1 LIMIIDVIAFDADD
15 TLWHNE
21 SLYAAAQDRFQELL
35 RAYHRDDGALDELYE
50 TEMANL
56 PLFGYGIKSF
66 VLSMIETAV
75 RLSGSEIA
83 ASAIGEII
91 EIAKEMKQAPVGML
105 EDARQVVQTLSGS
118 YNLMLITKGDLL
130 DQERKI
136 ASSGLVTYFDHVEVV
151 TDKTVEAYRTLLERH
166 RIVPERFLMV
176 GNSLRSDILPVVAL
190 GARAV
195 HIPYHLTWAHE
206 TVPVHPDSAQ
216 GFVELERI
224 GLLPDYVEQ
233 LTRHGLTPGAE
244 QSSRQKEAGR

>member
-1 LIMIIDVIAFDADD
+1 MIVIIDVIAFDADD

-21 SLYAAAQDRFQELL
+21 SLYAAAQERFQELL
-35 RAYHRDDGALDELYE
+35 HTYHPDDGALDQLYA

-66 VLSMIETAV
+66 ALSMIETAV

-83 ASAIGEII
+83 ASAIAEII
-91 EIAKEMKQAPVGML
+91 EIAKEMKQAPVGL
-105 EDARQVVQTLSGS
+105 LQHVEPVVQSLSRS
-118 YNLMLITKGDLL
+118 YKLMLITKGDLL
-130 DQERKI
+130 DQERKV
-136 ASSGLVTYFDHVEVV
+136 ANSGLAAYFDHVEIL
-151 TDKTVEAYRTLLERH
+151 TDKNEEVYRTVLEKH

-195 HIPYHLTWAHE
+195 YIPYHLTWAHE
-206 TVPVHPDSAQ
+206 TVPVHPDGAQ
-216 GFVELERI
+216 EYVQLEHI

-233 LTRHGLTPGAE
+233 LTRPGMTSGAE

>member
-1 LIMIIDVIAFDADD
+1 MIMAIDVIAFDADD

-66 VLSMIETAV
+66 ALSMIETAV
-75 RLSGSEIA
+75 KLSGSEIA

-91 EIAKEMKQAPVGML
+91 EIAKEMKQAPVGLL
-105 EDARQVVQTLSGS
+105 EDVEHVVQTLSGS
-118 YNLMLITKGDLL
+118 YKLMLITKGDLL

-136 ASSGLVTYFDHVEVV
+136 ANSGLATYFDHVEVV
-151 TDKTVEAYRTLLERH
+151 TDKTVEVYRTLLEKH

-190 GARAV
+190 GAHAV
-195 HIPYHLTWAHE
+195 HIPYHLIWAHE
-206 TVPVHPDSAQ
+206 TVPVHPNSTQ
-216 GFVELERI
+216 EYVELEHI
-224 GLLPDYVEQ
+224 GMLPDYVEQ
-233 LTRHGLTPGAE
+233 LTRYGLTPGAE
-244 QSSRQKEAGR
+244 